1 MQIHGLQK
9 LTLLDYPG
17 HMSATVFTGGCNFRC
32 PYCHNSELVLAPDSV
47 PTIPE
52 ADVLA
57 FLKARAKMLEAVCV
71 TGGEPTLQ
79 KDLPEFLKKVR
90 DLGYRVKLDT
100 NGQLPTVLSSLLSA
114 GLVDYVAM
122 DIKNCRERYGET
134 IGVRDFRT
142 DAIETSVGLLMGG
155 SIPYEFRTTVCK
167 ELHDTASMTLIGQW
181 IAGAR
186 HYYLQPYRESDQVM
200 HKGIFHAP
208 ERETLIAWK
217 ELLNKTIPSVDIRG
231 MD

>member
-17 HMSATVFTGGCNFRC
+17 HMAATVFTGGCNFRC
-32 PYCHNSELVLAPDSV
+32 PYCHNSELVLRPESV
-47 PTIPE
+47 PMIPE
-52 ADVLA
+52 AEVFA

-79 KDLPEFLKKVR
+79 KDLPEFLAKVR
-90 DLGYRVKLDT
+90 SLGYRVKLDS
-100 NGQLPTVLSSLLSA
+100 NGQAPSVLA
-114 GLVDYVAM
+114 GFLQNKLVDYVAM

-134 IGVRDFRT
+134 IGVPNFRT
-142 DAIETSVGLLMGG
+142 DAVEASVQLLMRSG
-155 SIPYEFRTTVCK
+155 IQYEFRTTVCK
-167 ELHDTASMTLIGQW
+167 ELHDTESIKRIGEW

-200 HKGIFHAP
+200 HKGVFHAP
-208 ERETLIAWK
+208 EREELISWK
-217 ELLNKTIPSVDIRG
+217 ELLAKTISAVDIRG
-231 MD
+231 LD

>member
-1 MQIHGLQK
+1 M
-9 LTLLDYPG
+9 
-17 HMSATVFTGGCNFRC
+17 
-32 PYCHNSELVLAPDSV
+32 
-47 PTIPE
+47 
-52 ADVLA
+52 
-57 FLKARAKMLEAVCV
+57 
-71 TGGEPTLQ
+71 
-79 KDLPEFLKKVR
+79 R

>member
-52 ADVLA
+52 EDVLS
-57 FLKARAKMLEAVCV
+57 FLKTRAKMLEAVCI

-155 SIPYEFRTTVCK
+155 NIPYEFRTTVCK

-208 ERETLIAWK
+208 EREELIAWK